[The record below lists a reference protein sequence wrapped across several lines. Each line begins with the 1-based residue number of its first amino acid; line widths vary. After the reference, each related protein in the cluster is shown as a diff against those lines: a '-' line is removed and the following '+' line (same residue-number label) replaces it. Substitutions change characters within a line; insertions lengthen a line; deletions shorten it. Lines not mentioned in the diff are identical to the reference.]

1 VRSSRAANRTRAH
14 RLVATIGPVA
24 LWTSY
29 FLVLQ
34 LRDGIAWPAELW
46 TGSIIFAGLSGLAL
60 SLLMA
65 PPPGPA

>member
-1 VRSSRAANRTRAH
+1 M
-14 RLVATIGPVA
+14 VATITPLT

-46 TGSIIFAGLSGLAL
+46 TGSVIFASLSGLAL
-60 SLLMA
+60 SLLMV
-65 PPPGPA
+65 PPPRPAA